1 MEVERS
7 RSFTRDFSGIPSSEM
22 RGRVLR
28 KIEELEAAPTLTE
41 VSGVR
46 RITSEGDHDRIRIG
60 EYRLGI
66 VVESNVV
73 ILLRFLHR
81 RDIYRFFP

>member
-7 RSFTRDFSGIPSSEM
+7 RSFTRDFSRIRSSDM
-22 RGRVLR
+22 RRRVLS
-28 KIEELEAAPTLTE
+28 KMEELEASLALTE
-41 VSGVR
+41 VMGVR
-46 RITSEGDHDRIRIG
+46 KITSEGDHYRIRIG